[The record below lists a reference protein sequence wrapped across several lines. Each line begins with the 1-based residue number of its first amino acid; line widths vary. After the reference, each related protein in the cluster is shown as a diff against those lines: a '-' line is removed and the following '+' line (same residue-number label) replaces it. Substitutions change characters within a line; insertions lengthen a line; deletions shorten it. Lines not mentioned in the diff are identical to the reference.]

1 MMAGVAAR
9 LAGDHR
15 LPFNYSAYA
24 IHLEHDVARLQA
36 DVAAQ
41 GAPSSL
47 SVEPLFASVSR
58 LLTGAQGIEVEI
70 QVRNQA
76 GIQGCTAVGCTAV
89 GCTAVGC
96 TAVGCTVVGCT
107 ACGGVHS
114 SAWST
119 RPLCTPHQ
127 PHELS
132 SGTRPSHIPSP
143 LPFLLHPSSHFPS
156 YPSFYSPLPFS
167 SHLVPAPSH
176 TPRIPCTPPTTTA
189 NRSGQQQSMQVHV
202 GEGLPHGGR
211 IWGRRQLR
219 PFTPIPHPPTPPPLP
234 PPQQIAASSS
244 SACRCTRGRGCPME
258 EGANCPSS
266 KAFDAV
272 NERLFLAERGFLDGH
287 GIGPHYTWFKHL
299 VGGRDESWCEV
310 YGPEKDND
318 YATSPFPGIRDAIAD
333 VIKSSASKKENP
345 EAEAGGAMKGGDN
358 NEDGEEWSAVQ
369 HEIFRAARAIERAAK
384 ILEGQLL

>member
-1 MMAGVAAR
+1 MAYINVDVAVGGGGFHASATPQLDDLIRDVSSQVANPDGPAGESILEGWAAEHNTSQPELGRLGGGGSDYAAFLQHLGIAAADTHFGGSYPMYHSVYDNYHWMATFADPLFKRHVAVTKMMAGVAAR

-70 QVRNQA
+70 Q
-76 GIQGCTAVGCTAV
+76 
-89 GCTAVGC
+89 
-96 TAVGCTVVGCT
+96 
-107 ACGGVHS
+107 
-114 SAWST
+114 
-119 RPLCTPHQ
+119 
-127 PHELS
+127 
-132 SGTRPSHIPSP
+132 
-143 LPFLLHPSSHFPS
+143 
-156 YPSFYSPLPFS
+156 
-167 SHLVPAPSH
+167 
-176 TPRIPCTPPTTTA
+176 
-189 NRSGQQQSMQVHV
+189 
-202 GEGLPHGGR
+202 
-211 IWGRRQLR
+211 
-219 PFTPIPHPPTPPPLP
+219 
-234 PPQQIAASSS
+234 QIAASSS

-299 VGGRDESWCEV
+299 V

>member
-1 MMAGVAAR
+1 MYHSVYDNYHWMATFADPLFKRHVAVTKMMAGVAAR

-76 GIQGCTAVGCTAV
+76 
-89 GCTAVGC
+89 
-96 TAVGCTVVGCT
+96 
-107 ACGGVHS
+107 
-114 SAWST
+114 
-119 RPLCTPHQ
+119 
-127 PHELS
+127 
-132 SGTRPSHIPSP
+132 
-143 LPFLLHPSSHFPS
+143 
-156 YPSFYSPLPFS
+156 
-167 SHLVPAPSH
+167 APSH
-176 TPRIPCTPPTTTA
+176 TPRIPCTPPTTTTA

-310 YGPEKDND
+310 EW
-318 YATSPFPGIRDAIAD
+318 
-333 VIKSSASKKENP
+333 
-345 EAEAGGAMKGGDN
+345 AGVHFGGFAVVLKCGT
-358 NEDGEEWSAVQ
+358 GELYW
-369 HEIFRAARAIERAAK
+369 R
-384 ILEGQLL
+384 G